1 MGKGSL
7 HPLLA
12 CSRYSW
18 THAVSAPTLRFPPGF
33 RFWSDY
39 LATRE
44 HIDMQE
50 KQSCFPLP
58 LPSTKARLEH
68 RKKTF
73 PWKQQ
78 QSLHNS
84 IDRWMS
90 SQSPAC
96 RPRRKGE
103 RATQRAV
110 GDARQA
116 SRQSQAEVLPHLGIS
131 ESRRANSKKDGPA
144 SPRLDFICHV

>member
-50 KQSCFPLP
+50 KQSCFPFLQ
-58 LPSTKARLEH
+58 LRHGWSI
-68 RKKTF
+68 RKKLF
-73 PWKQQ
+73 
-78 QSLHNS
+78 LGNNS
-84 IDRWMS
+84 KDRWMS

-110 GDARQA
+110 GAARQA